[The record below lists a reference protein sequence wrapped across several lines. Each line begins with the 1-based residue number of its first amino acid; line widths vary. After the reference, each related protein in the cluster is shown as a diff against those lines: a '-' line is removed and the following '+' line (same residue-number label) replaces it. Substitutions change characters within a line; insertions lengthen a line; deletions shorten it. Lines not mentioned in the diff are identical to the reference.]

1 MNKPFILPLLWLF
14 IFFLVSC
21 STTDQRSENT
31 ASIMPS
37 SSNSSAFS
45 RHLKRTVKLIDNN
58 NFVKASESI
67 ANLSQIA
74 ATHNEQ
80 AEVILT
86 QVLLLDKQGQTE
98 LARTT
103 LINEQNRQ
111 KLNQGDPST
120 KKQANEL
127 LARLNQ
133 STGHY
138 LAATKGRI
146 QNTQYYQSNTAAY
159 QKNHQAIWQSARRVP
174 VDQLKKAKKEAA
186 NPTVEGWLSLAEIFS
201 TQNDGFKNQ
210 IKAVDHWNQLHP
222 THPAALI
229 PPSEITELRTSFND
243 IPKHIAVILP
253 FEGKYKPV
261 SDAIRDGMMH
271 SYFNQKL
278 SQLKFYSADPNTS
291 FMETYQTAVHNGADL
306 VIGPLLK
313 EHLKELSRQD
323 SLPVKT
329 IALNTLKDFNTHTK
343 NLYQFGLGSEDEVD
357 SLIHFSQKGQHKRAI
372 VLSENSEWGR
382 TNLDYFKKEWEKL
395 GNTIVDSA
403 TFTST
408 QSQAQVIQK
417 LLNIDDSHKRK
428 KQLEQTAG
436 LSVESEPRRRQDIDM
451 VVIFAKPDQA
461 LAIPPL
467 FNFYYAQDLPIYST
481 SSVYRGYTDN
491 KVNQDL
497 NGVRLTEFPM
507 LVQQKSIPSKYK
519 HSSLVRM
526 FAFGQ
531 DAFSLAE
538 RSPSIQTSS
547 NLRINGATGTLY
559 LKDQVIHRE
568 LTPAIFKNG
577 YLKPY
582 RIADNSYL

>member
-1 MNKPFILPLLWLF
+1 MNKPFSLPLLGLF
-14 IFFLVSC
+14 IVFLVSC
-21 STTDQRSENT
+21 STTDHRPETT
-31 ASIMPS
+31 ASILPS
-37 SSNSSAFS
+37 PSNSNTFT
-45 RHLKRTVKLIDNN
+45 RHLKKTVKLIDNKN
-58 NFVKASESI
+58 YAKANESL
-67 ANLSQIA
+67 ATLSQMA

-86 QVLLLDKQGQTE
+86 QVLLLTEQGQMD
-98 LARTT
+98 LARNT
-103 LINEQNRQ
+103 LLQNENRQ
-111 KLNQGDPST
+111 KLNKADPST
-120 KKQANEL
+120 KKQANEM
-127 LARLNQ
+127 LAQLNQ

-138 LAATKGRI
+138 LAATKDRV
-146 QNTQYYQSNTAAY
+146 QNAQYYNSNTPAY
-159 QKNHQAIWQSARRVP
+159 QKNHQAIWQNARRIP
-174 VDQLKKAKKEAA
+174 KDQIKEATKTA
-186 NPTVEGWLSLAEIFS
+186 SDPTLQGWLSLAEIFS
-201 TQNDGFKNQ
+201 AQHNGFKNQ
-210 IKAVDHWNQLHP
+210 LKAVDSWNQLYP

-229 PPSEITELRTSFND
+229 PPTEITDLRSSYND

-253 FEGKYKPV
+253 FEGKYKAV

-271 SYFNQKL
+271 SYFSQKL
-278 SQLKFYSADPNTS
+278 SQLKFYNTDPNSS

-306 VIGPLLK
+306 IIGPLLK
-313 EHLKELSRQD
+313 NHLKELSRQD

-329 IALNTLKDFNTHTK
+329 IALNTLKDRTIHTK

-357 SLIHFSQKGQHKRAI
+357 SLIHLSQKSHHKRAI
-372 VLSENSEWGR
+372 VLSENSEWGLN
-382 TNLDYFKKEWEKL
+382 NLEYFKREWAKL
-395 GNTIVDSA
+395 GNTVVDSA

-408 QSQAQVIQK
+408 QSQARIIQK
-417 LLNIDDSHKRK
+417 LLDIDDSHKRN

-436 LSVESEPRRRQDIDM
+436 LPTDSEPRRRQDIDM
-451 VVIFAKPDQA
+451 VVVFAKPDQA

-507 LVQQKSIPSKYK
+507 LVQQRSIPSKYK
-519 HSSLVRM
+519 NSTLVRM

-538 RSPSIQTSS
+538 RSPAIRTNS
-547 NLRINGATGTLY
+547 NLRVNGSTGILF

-568 LTPAIFKNG
+568 LSPAIFRNG
-577 YLKPY
+577 YLKPLQV
-582 RIADNSYL
+582 ADNS